1 MADLFDELCNENTER
16 EEVREVE
23 LRIVSVGKCLKIKA
37 NAGTTIGEILEDNEL
52 GDGVKIT
59 DRQGNVLDE
68 DYEVDENMDL
78 FLSVPKKNG

>member
-1 MADLFDELCNENTER
+1 MADLFDEFTNENNE
-16 EEVREVE
+16 REVE
-23 LRIVSVGKCLKIKA
+23 LRIVSVGKCLKVKA
-37 NAGTTIGEILEDNEL
+37 TTGSTIGEVLEKNEL

-68 DYEVDENMDL
+68 DYEIEDNMDL